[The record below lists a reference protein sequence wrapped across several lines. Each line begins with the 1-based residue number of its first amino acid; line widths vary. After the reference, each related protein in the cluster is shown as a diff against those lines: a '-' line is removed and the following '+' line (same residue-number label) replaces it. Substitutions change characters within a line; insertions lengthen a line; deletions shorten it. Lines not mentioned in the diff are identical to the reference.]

1 MESIRSS
8 AKDLLWP
15 FRLNFLFRKL
25 NVVCLM
31 KKKGEKIG
39 NLLPREFLERREHF
53 GHGIALL
60 PEPLHSSSEYRLL
73 SVFFRILY
81 RR

>member
-8 AKDLLWP
+8 AKDLWP

-25 NVVCLM
+25 NIHSLPNE
-31 KKKGEKIG
+31 KKGEKIG

-60 PEPLHSSSEYRLL
+60 PEPLHSSSEYRPL
-73 SVFFRILY
+73 SVFFRISY